1 MKNLGGI
8 SIDIVDDGEHFQC
21 AIGVK
26 MNGAPDMVVAASVA
40 TLIMKLTETNPSF
53 PELLKKEFGKI
64 LQGEI
69 EVEGLK

>member
-8 SIDIVDDGEHFQC
+8 SIDIVDDGENIQC

-26 MNGAPDMVVAASVA
+26 MKGAPDVVVAASVA
-40 TLIMKLTETNPSF
+40 TLIMKLTETNPRF
-53 PELLKKEFGKI
+53 PEQLEKEFGKI

-69 EVEGLK
+69 EVEDEE